1 MDEYDS
7 GYYANRLRNA
17 RFGDDESQSVGDV
30 LMRAFAQA
38 ERFVSELESR
48 KLRPAYVFVG
58 DEAFFRKRFRDAIL
72 EHLVP
77 ADLRD
82 FSLFEFDLAETDLA
96 EILDR
101 ARTPSLMAPFQVFF
115 VRGVKSLFG
124 RGSNEEK
131 LAAIEQ
137 YCKNPNPDAL
147 VVFVAD
153 HISIPADV
161 RRMEMQD
168 RDRYQRIRETMGQYC
183 GIVELARVEEGEAVR
198 WIADYC
204 TGRGVKIEPDGA
216 RELVD
221 ALGGDMMMI
230 SNELEKLIL
239 YVGEKKR
246 ITLGDVETM
255 VLAAKQRSLY
265 ELTDA
270 ISSKDRVRALEI
282 LDAILASGEGE
293 EAAIGHIYMLAKT
306 FRQMLVIVE
315 RNVRDQ
321 RMLWAALWQGFRVPP
336 FAADDIIRQAR
347 RYKSRRELTR
357 AIRLVAKADLALRS
371 NPVSKRMVLERLVMD
386 LTTEPKLEAPGWM
399 QDQLPV

>member
-1 MDEYDS
+1 
-7 GYYANRLRNA
+7 
-17 RFGDDESQSVGDV
+17 
-30 LMRAFAQA
+30 MRAFAQA
-38 ERFVSELESR
+38 DRFVSELESR
-48 KLRPAYVFVG
+48 RLRPAYVFVG
-58 DEAFFRKRFRDAIL
+58 DEAFFRKRFRDTIL

-82 FSLFEFDLAETDLA
+82 FSIFEFDLAENDLA
-96 EILDR
+96 EVLDR

-115 VRGVKSLFG
+115 VRGVKNLFG
-124 RGSNEEK
+124 RGSNSNEEK
-131 LAAIEQ
+131 LAAIEA
-137 YCKNPNPDAL
+137 YCKNPNPDAMI
-147 VVFVAD
+147 VFVAD

-168 RDRYQRIRETMGQYC
+168 KERYQRIRETMGPYC

-198 WIADYC
+198 WISEYC
-204 TGRGVKIEPDGA
+204 ASRRVPVKMDPDGA

-230 SNELEKLIL
+230 SNELEKLML
-239 YVGEKKR
+239 YVGARNR

-270 ISSKDRVRALEI
+270 ISSKDRVRALEV
-282 LDAILASGEGE
+282 LDAILSSGEGE

-306 FRQMLVIVE
+306 FRQMLVILE

-336 FAADDIIRQAR
+336 FAADDIIKQAR

-371 NPVSKRMVLERLVMD
+371 NPVSKRMVLERLVID
-386 LTTEPKLEAPGWM
+386 LTTEPKLETPGWM
-399 QDQLPV
+399 QEQLPV

>member
-1 MDEYDS
+1 
-7 GYYANRLRNA
+7 
-17 RFGDDESQSVGDV
+17 
-30 LMRAFAQA
+30 MRAFAQA

-48 KLRPAYVFVG
+48 KLRAAYVFVG
-58 DEAFFRKRFRDAIL
+58 DEGFFRKRFRDAIL

-77 ADLRD
+77 ADLRE
-82 FSLFEFDLAETDLA
+82 FSFFEFDLAENDLA
-96 EILDR
+96 EVLDR

-115 VRGVKSLFG
+115 VRGVKNLFG
-124 RGSNEEK
+124 RGSNEQK
-131 LAAIEQ
+131 LAALED

-147 VVFVAD
+147 IVFVAD

-168 RDRYQRIRETMGQYC
+168 KERYQRIRETMGQYC
-183 GIVELARVEEGEAVR
+183 GIVELARVAESEAVR
-198 WIADYC
+198 WISDYC
-204 TGRGVKIEPDGA
+204 ASRGVGVKIEADGA

-221 ALGGDMMMI
+221 ALGSDMMMI
-230 SNELEKLIL
+230 SNELEKMIL
-239 YVGEKKR
+239 YVGERKR
-246 ITLGDVETM
+246 ITLADVETM

-270 ISSKDRVRALEI
+270 ISSKQPVRALEV
-282 LDAILASGEGE
+282 LNAILMSGEGE
-293 EAAIGHIYMLAKT
+293 EAAIGHSYMLAKT
-306 FRQMLVIVE
+306 FRQMLVILE

-336 FAADDIIRQAR
+336 FAADDIIKQAR

-386 LTTEPKLEAPGWM
+386 LSTDPKPEMPGWM